1 MDNTNVFF
9 ERVGDTTTKYAQ
21 HITNKVGETTNL
33 ASNILGQVGDTSSD
47 IAFNIASKA
56 STSTNFIKKN
66 VEEKMPGIII
76 GALVLIAS
84 LAWNNFFLFAIEYYI
99 PKEYREGLN
108 VWAKIL
114 YAFVLSVFIIIL
126 IGVILYYL
134 PQPIV

>member
-1 MDNTNVFF
+1 MNHTNVFL
-9 ERVGDTTTKYAQ
+9 ERVGDTTTKYAYN
-21 HITNKVGETTNL
+21 ISKTVSDTTNV
-33 ASNILGQVGDTSSD
+33 ASDIIGHVGDTTTD
-47 IAFNIASKA
+47 IAGNVADKFGR
-56 STSTNFIKKN
+56 STSFIKKN

-114 YAFVLSVFIIIL
+114 YAFVLTIFIVVI
-126 IGVILYYL
+126 IGVILHYL
-134 PQPIV
+134 PPTI